1 MTVLKSVMVGWLLVV
16 MVDGMKTPPFFYEE
30 RSDGKVVGGGGW
42 YEDTTILPLTERGMM
57 VEGAEGR
64 TCPGVSW

>member
-1 MTVLKSVMVGWLLVV
+1 MAWRLYDCTL
-16 MVDGMKTPPFFYEE
+16 EC
-30 RSDGKVVGGGGW
+30 DGKVVGGGGW